1 MLCSGIPNDTREWIA
16 ERPVLQQAQYSHKVI
31 GNNSGHWHHISM
43 QLQQTGMVLRHP
55 QQIIQTISTGRF
67 FNALR
72 SPSQRHRGIDQNWKV
87 RTLKVAFRR
96 RSSL

>member
-55 QQIIQTISTGRF
+55 QQIFKRF
-67 FNALR
+67 LQIDSSMHSALR
-72 SPSQRHRGIDQNWKV
+72 ARGIEASTKIG
-87 RTLKVAFRR
+87 
-96 RSSL
+96 RSGP